1 MMRCLETNKVCP
13 VGNYKCKTCHL
24 EDCKEVLNMI
34 ETQEEREERIKLKK
48 LKEQLPEECKQ
59 CTVYEVIN
67 ADKGKIYCPY
77 RIMERCILK

>member
-1 MMRCLETNKVCP
+1 
-13 VGNYKCKTCHL
+13 
-24 EDCKEVLNMI
+24 MI

-48 LKEQLPEECKQ
+48 LKEQLPEECKV
-59 CTVYEVIN
+59 CTIYQVIN